1 MDAQKTLHPDERP
14 YLDERLPRYTSY
26 PTAPHFGAD
35 VDAAQYGRW
44 LGELA
49 PATKGS
55 LYLHIPFCRAM
66 CWYCGCH
73 TTVALRDPP
82 LGDYLALLRRE
93 IDSVAGHLRAPLDVR
108 HIHFGGGTPTI
119 LAPGDFVALVA
130 LLRRRFAVHA
140 EAEIAVEI
148 DPRHLSGAMIQ
159 ALREAGVNRASLG
172 VQSFDPL
179 VQRAINR
186 IQSVAQTEAVMTG
199 LREAGI
205 EAVNLDLIY
214 GLPQQTTRSCIETV
228 ERCLE
233 MGPDRFSIFGYA
245 HVPGFKKHQS
255 RIATAELPDGA
266 ARHDQ
271 AEAMAQRL
279 VEAGYVRI
287 GLDHFARPEDEMARA
302 LGSGRLRRNF
312 QGYTTDGCEALLGF
326 GASAIGRLPQGYV
339 QNEVVI
345 GRYGERLGQG
355 ALPTAKG
362 YRLSADDRLR
372 ADLIERLMCDLA
384 VDIDAVCA
392 RHGADPRSLA
402 PSLSRLDRLSQDGVV
417 QFDGARL
424 LLPEQARLLVRKV
437 ASAFDAHIEQP
448 ARAYSRAV

>member
-1 MDAQKTLHPDERP
+1 MDPKNCAPFDERL

-26 PTAPHFGAD
+26 PTAPHFAAE
-35 VDAAQYGRW
+35 VDGGQYGRW

-49 PATKGS
+49 PGTKGS

-73 TTVALRDPP
+73 TSVALRDPP
-82 LGDYLALLRRE
+82 IADYLALLRRE
-93 IDSVAGHLRAPLDVR
+93 IENVADHLCAPLDIR

-119 LAPGDFVALVA
+119 LAPEDFVALVA
-130 LLRRRFAVHA
+130 LLRRRFAVHP

-148 DPRHLSGAMIQ
+148 DPRHLSAPMIQ

-179 VQRAINR
+179 VQQAINR
-186 IQSVAQTEAVMTG
+186 IQSVEQTQAVMAG

-205 EAVNLDLIY
+205 GAVNLDLIY
-214 GLPQQTTRSCIETV
+214 GLPLQTTQSCIETV

-233 MGPDRFSIFGYA
+233 MAPQRFSIFGYA
-245 HVPGFKKHQS
+245 HVPSFKKHQN
-255 RIATAELPDGA
+255 RIATADLPDGA
-266 ARHDQ
+266 ARHEQ
-271 AEAMAQRL
+271 AQAMAQRL

-287 GLDHFARPEDEMARA
+287 GLDHFARPDDEMAQA

-345 GRYGERLGQG
+345 GRYGERVRQG

-372 ADLIERLMCDLA
+372 ADLIERLMCDLF

-392 RHGADPRSLA
+392 RHCADPQTLA
-402 PSLSRLDRLSQDGVV
+402 PSLARLERLSQDGVV
-417 QFDGARL
+417 QFDGVRL
-424 LLPEQARLLVRKV
+424 LLPERARLMVRKV
-437 ASAFDAHIEQP
+437 ASAFDAHIAQP
-448 ARAYSRAV
+448 ARVYSRAV